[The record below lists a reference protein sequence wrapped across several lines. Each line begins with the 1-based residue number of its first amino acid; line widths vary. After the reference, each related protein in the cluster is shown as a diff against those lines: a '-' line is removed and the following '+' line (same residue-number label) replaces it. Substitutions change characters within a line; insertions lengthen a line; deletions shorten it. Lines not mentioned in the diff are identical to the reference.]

1 MMWRESVPLNSYQ
14 AHQPEHIKA
23 MRYGAAAGAIGFPV
37 IAYKTYSADKQ
48 VVLTPTSELVGFGFV
63 TIIAGCWLG
72 MCFIAPL
79 FLHLRGGF
87 RVRQQLPS
95 TAVRGIDRARSQW
108 GHKQAINQTTNQIAN
123 L

>member
-1 MMWRESVPLNSYQ
+1 MLWRESVPLNSYQ

-23 MRYGAAAGAIGFPV
+23 MQYGAAAGAIGFPV

-48 VVLTPTSELVGFGFV
+48 VVITPTSELVGFGFV

-79 FLHLRGGF
+79 FLHLRGVF

-95 TAVRGIDRARSQW
+95 TQLGELTGPGLSGGISRQSTRQ
-108 GHKQAINQTTNQIAN
+108 QTR
-123 L
+123 